1 MKKERTDC
9 AVQATYFALRRKALR
24 IIPSPVKRIE
34 GRCKKVSFNLLLL
47 LVTKKDRSLHA
58 YLI

>member
-1 MKKERTDC
+1 MPCEG
-9 AVQATYFALRRKALR
+9 KALR
-24 IIPSPVKRIE
+24 IIPSPEKKLIKRIK
-34 GRCKKVSFNLLLL
+34 GRSKKVSFNLLLP

>member
-1 MKKERTDC
+1 MPCEG
-9 AVQATYFALRRKALR
+9 KALR
-24 IIPSPVKRIE
+24 IIPSPEKKKLIKRIK
-34 GRCKKVSFNLLLL
+34 GRSKKVSFNLLPP